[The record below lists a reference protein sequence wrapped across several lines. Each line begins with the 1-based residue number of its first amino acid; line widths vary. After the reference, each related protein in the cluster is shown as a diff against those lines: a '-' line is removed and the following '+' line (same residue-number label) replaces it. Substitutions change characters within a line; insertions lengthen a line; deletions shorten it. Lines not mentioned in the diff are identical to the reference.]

1 MAAQK
6 QAETAETPKKRG
18 KLLIIISLAVVL
30 LGGGGGAAWYFMR
43 SSDAHAAPVE
53 AKPKPAVFLPLES
66 FTVNL
71 MPNGG
76 QPEFIQAGLTLKF
89 DDIKMSDLAKE
100 RMPEVRNR
108 ILMVL
113 SSKRGA
119 DLLPA
124 AGKQKLAEELA
135 TAVKTIIDPTG
146 AKPVAKAA
154 PKPPVEEKAADGAEP
169 DEAAIAEAKE
179 AKAAEARAAKKAAEK
194 AVKVEVL
201 FTAFIIQ

>member
-1 MAAQK
+1 MAQK

-18 KLLIIISLAVVL
+18 KLLIIVSAAVVL

-43 SSDAHAAPVE
+43 SPDANATPVE
-53 AKPKPAVFLPLES
+53 AKPKPAIFLPLES

-71 MPNGG
+71 VPNNG
-76 QPEFIQAGLTLKF
+76 QAEFIQAGLTLKF
-89 DDIKMSDLAKE
+89 DDLKASELAKE

-119 DLLPA
+119 DLLPT
-124 AGKQKLAEELA
+124 AGKQKLADELA
-135 TAVKTIIDPTG
+135 TAVKTIIEPSLK
-146 AKPVAKAA
+146 AVAKAPKA
-154 PKPPVEEKAADGAEP
+154 KPPVEEATADGAEP
-169 DEAAIAEAKE
+169 DEAALAE
-179 AKAAEARAAKKAAEK
+179 AKAAEKAAKRAAEKAAEK
-194 AVKVEVL
+194 SVKVEVL

>member
-1 MAAQK
+1 MAQK
-6 QAETAETPKKRG
+6 QAETAEPPKKRG
-18 KLLIIISLAVVL
+18 KLLMIVSLLVVL
-30 LGGGGGAAWYFMR
+30 LGAGGGAAWYFMR
-43 SSDAHAAPVE
+43 PADANAAPVE
-53 AKPKPAVFLPLES
+53 AKPKPAIFVPLES

-71 MPNGG
+71 MPNNGNA
-76 QPEFIQAGLTLKF
+76 EFIQAGLTLKF
-89 DDIKMSDLAKE
+89 DDVKVSEIAKE

-135 TAVKTIIDPTG
+135 TAVKTIIDP
-146 AKPVAKAA
+146 AKPAAKAPKA
-154 PKPPVEEKAADGAEP
+154 KPPVEETADGAEP
-169 DEAAIAEAKE
+169 DEAAIAEAKAAE
-179 AKAAEARAAKKAAEK
+179 AKAAKRAAEK
-194 AVKVEVL
+194 AMKVEVL

>member
-1 MAAQK
+1 MAAK
-6 QAETAETPKKRG
+6 PAETAAVAPKKRG
-18 KLLIIISLAVVL
+18 KLLMIVSLLLVL
-30 LGGGGGAAWYFMR
+30 TAGGGGAAWYFMKPA
-43 SSDAHAAPVE
+43 DADAPPVE

-71 MPNGG
+71 MPNNG
-76 QPEFIQAGLTLKF
+76 QAEFIQAGMTLKF
-89 DDIKMSDLAKE
+89 EDSHASELAKA

-124 AGKQKLAEELA
+124 AGKQKLADELA
-135 TAVKTIIDPTG
+135 RAVTTIIEPLKPAG
-146 AKPVAKAA
+146 KAAKPA
-154 PKPPVEEKAADGAEP
+154 VEEKAE
-169 DEAAIAEAKE
+169 EAPAAATDDDAKIAET
-179 AKAAEARAAKKAAEK
+179 KAAEAKAKRAAADKAPK
-194 AVKVEVL
+194 IEVL

>member
-1 MAAQK
+1 
-6 QAETAETPKKRG
+6 
-18 KLLIIISLAVVL
+18 V
-30 LGGGGGAAWYFMR
+30 
-43 SSDAHAAPVE
+43 DADAPPVE

-71 MPNGG
+71 MPNNG
-76 QPEFIQAGLTLKF
+76 QAEFIQAGLTLKF
-89 DDIKMSDLAKE
+89 EDSHVSELAKA

-124 AGKQKLAEELA
+124 AGKQKLADELA
-135 TAVKTIIDPTG
+135 QAVTTIIGPVKPAG
-146 AKPVAKAA
+146 KAAKPV
-154 PKPPVEEKAADGAEP
+154 VEEKVEDAPAATDDDAK
-169 DEAAIAEAKE
+169 IAET
-179 AKAAEARAAKKAAEK
+179 KAAEAKAKRAAADKAPK
-194 AVKVEVL
+194 IEVL